1 MSALAAPGDVS
12 AAEIHALA
20 AGCLALQRA
29 DVARFRLTGSGRV
42 ACLQGL
48 VTCDIEKTEGR
59 TRLFGA
65 LLTNKGQILA
75 PLWIGLR
82 DDAIEIEAPAA
93 AAPAL
98 AAVFQRT
105 LPPRLCR
112 WTDETAAT
120 ASVGLYG
127 PAAASFAG
135 ALPAVIRGLPGF
147 EAVIPA
153 AEAAAWLARA
163 AADGAVPASGA
174 LLTQTRV
181 EAGIPA
187 LGAEID
193 DRTLPQEVRF
203 EALGAVSYTKGCYTG
218 QETVAR
224 LHFRGHANRRLVSV
238 DLPGAPATLPQSLTH
253 EGAPA
258 GRLTSAAWSPALER
272 WIGLAVVRREVPD
285 AATLATGDL
294 AVAATVR
301 DERWVR
307 PA

>member
-1 MSALAAPGDVS
+1 MSVLAAPGDVT
-12 AAEIHALA
+12 AAELHALA
-20 AGCLALQRA
+20 AGRLALRRD
-29 DVARFRLTGSGRV
+29 DVARFRLTGGGRV

-48 VTCDIEKTEGR
+48 VTCDVAQTEGR

-65 LLTNKGQILA
+65 LLTSKGMIVA

-82 DDAIEIEAPAA
+82 EESIEIETPAA

-112 WTDETAAT
+112 WTDETADT

-127 PAAASFAG
+127 PAAASFPG
-135 ALPAVIRGLPGF
+135 ALPAVVRGLPGF

-153 AEAAAWLARA
+153 ADAAAWLARA
-163 AADGAVPASGA
+163 AADGAVPASAA
-174 LLTQTRV
+174 LVAQARI

-193 DRTLPQEVRF
+193 DKTLPQEVRY
-203 EALGAVSYTKGCYTG
+203 EALGAVSYTKGCYIG

-238 DLPGAPATLPQSLTH
+238 DLPGAPAALPQPLTLG
-253 EGAPA
+253 GAPA
-258 GRLTSAAWSPALER
+258 GRLTSAAWSPSLER
-272 WIGLAVVRREVPD
+272 WIGLAVVRREAAD
-285 AATLATGDL
+285 GATLAGADPAYT
-294 AVAATVR
+294 VTVR